1 MSSRT
6 NPTIMNMRQTTL
18 TISIPD
24 AELELDK
31 TLNRVSKLLYKPKS
45 MLCRE
50 LLRDGLDHMSEED
63 RIRSGLLVTV

>member
-63 RIRSGLLVTV
+63 RIRSGLLVTA

>member
-1 MSSRT
+1 
-6 NPTIMNMRQTTL
+6 MRQTTL

-31 TLNRVSKLLYKPKS
+31 TINRVSKLLYKPKS

-63 RIRSGLLVTV
+63 RIRSGLLVTA

>member
-1 MSSRT
+1 
-6 NPTIMNMRQTTL
+6 MRQTTL

-63 RIRSGLLVTV
+63 RIRSGLLVTA